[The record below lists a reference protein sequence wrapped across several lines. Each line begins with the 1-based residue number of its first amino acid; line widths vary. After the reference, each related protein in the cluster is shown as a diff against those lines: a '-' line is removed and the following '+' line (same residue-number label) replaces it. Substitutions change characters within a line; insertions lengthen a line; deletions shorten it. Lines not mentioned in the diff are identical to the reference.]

1 MSFQTCRLHKIPCL
15 VATQHLLKTLKQHSP
30 GLVMWSKMFLV
41 AFSRD
46 LWQYTGERSFKE
58 SAIRMNENEIPI
70 HLPTIKPKTTYML
83 VLSAWLLAQ
92 SKLLNVSD
100 IQTVPMLT
108 KTTSNKKHK
117 AQMCTIGLT
126 HLKERLFYQKI

>member
-1 MSFQTCRLHKIPCL
+1 
-15 VATQHLLKTLKQHSP
+15 
-30 GLVMWSKMFLV
+30 
-41 AFSRD
+41 
-46 LWQYTGERSFKE
+46 
-58 SAIRMNENEIPI
+58 MNENDIPI

-92 SKLLNVSD
+92 SKLFNVSD